1 MKLVQKTGAIAV
13 AAAAVGLI
21 GAGVTPV
28 ADASVSTKYWW
39 GTSTW
44 YSQSEVKKLQPKF
57 RRVTDLSAGGGAAA
71 VAPICGAMALA
82 AAVPGLACAA
92 FTGAG
97 WWYLQDQASK
107 LDYAA
112 ARNMCAQLDTN
123 KVGLVTVKPY
133 SCKWK

>member
-71 VAPICGAMALA
+71 VAPICGAMA
-82 AAVPGLACAA
+82 
-92 FTGAG
+92 
-97 WWYLQDQASK
+97 
-107 LDYAA
+107 
-112 ARNMCAQLDTN
+112 
-123 KVGLVTVKPY
+123 
-133 SCKWK
+133 